1 MNERGAIATLTLIL
15 APVMLLAGGLAI
27 DGGNILAA
35 KREAAAAA
43 DVAARA
49 GAQALDTERL
59 RAGAGPV
66 LDPQAATAAAR
77 SALAAGGHEGSVTVH
92 GPRVTV
98 TVQITTSLYVLGLAG
113 LGSRTV
119 SAQGTAEAVRG
130 VSEADAP

>member
-59 RAGAGPV
+59 RA
-66 LDPQAATAAAR
+66 
-77 SALAAGGHEGSVTVH
+77 
-92 GPRVTV
+92 
-98 TVQITTSLYVLGLAG
+98 
-113 LGSRTV
+113 
-119 SAQGTAEAVRG
+119 
-130 VSEADAP
+130 